1 MRRVILLFTVA
12 VAVLLVLPATGCGGG
27 DQQGGEELRV
37 LASMS
42 VLADITQN
50 VAGDRASVRP
60 IVPPDTDPHAFQP
73 APSDLRD
80 VSEADLVVLNG
91 ADLEGPL
98 ATAIGNVAADAAVIE
113 ASAGL
118 ASRKPQPGEPQ
129 LDDHAVDPHFW
140 LDPKLAI
147 TYVHNIRD
155 GLIQVDPDGAETY
168 RANAVAYVEQLRALD
183 DDITAIV
190 AQIPKARRKLVMN
203 HASHGYF
210 ADAYGFQVV
219 GTIIPSVATGETPSA
234 RRLAELTRS
243 IREAG
248 VPAIFVELGADPR
261 LAQQIAFETGISVVD
276 DLRDHSL
283 TPRDGVAPTYVDMMR
298 YNAQRITGALR

>member
-1 MRRVILLFTVA
+1 MRRIILLFTVA
-12 VAVLLVLPATGCGGG
+12 VAVLLVVPAIGCGRG
-27 DQQGGEELRV
+27 DQQGGEELQV

-42 VLADITQN
+42 VLADIAQN

-73 APSDLRD
+73 APSDLRN

-98 ATAIGNVAADAAVIE
+98 ATAIGNVAAGAAVIE
-113 ASAGL
+113 ASSGL
-118 ASRKPQPGEPQ
+118 ASRTPQPGEPQ

-140 LDPKLAI
+140 LDPELAI

-155 GLIQVDPDGAETY
+155 ALIQVDPDGAEAY
-168 RANAVAYVEQLRALD
+168 RANAAAYVEQLRALD

-261 LAQQIAFETGISVVD
+261 LAQQIASETGISVVD

-283 TPRDGVAPTYVDMMR
+283 TPRGGVAPTYVDMMR
-298 YNAQRITGALR
+298 YNAQRITAALR